1 VTRVSEFLIA
11 NLPQFRYNST
21 LMAYNNI
28 REFIVLLEKKGE
40 LVRIKTE
47 VDAELEIS
55 EITDRVSKE
64 KGTSNKA
71 LLFERVKNSSF
82 PVLTNVFGSMNRM
95 CLALEVNDLDE
106 IGGRIKEIVDPTNL
120 FPGPGAGIM
129 DKIQMLPK
137 LAELS
142 SFFPKTV
149 KKAPCQEIVLTGDQV
164 DLSKI
169 PVLKCWPGDGGR
181 FITLPMVCTVDPIT
195 NITNVGMYRMQV
207 YDQQTTGMHWHKHK
221 DGARHYQHY
230 EAAGKRMEVAV
241 AIGGDPSII
250 YASTAPLPPVI
261 GEYLFAGF
269 LRKTQLEV
277 VQCKTVNVRV
287 PAEAEFVF
295 EGFVDPHERRVEGP
309 FGDHTGYYSEADEY
323 PVFHITAITHR
334 KDAIYPATLVG
345 RPPQEDAYLG
355 KATER
360 IFLPLLQMV
369 APDILDMDMPVEGV
383 FHNNVIVKIKKR
395 YPGHG
400 KKVIHTIWGTG
411 MLMLSKFVI
420 VCDEDVDIHDYSE
433 VTWKVMNHV
442 DPQRDVIITDGPLD
456 ILDHS
461 CPQIAFGGKMGIDA
475 TRKGPGEGF
484 LRPWPDEIKMD
495 RQIQEKVEE
504 RWKEYG
510 F

>member
-1 VTRVSEFLIA
+1 MAYQNIRDFIA
-11 NLPQFRYNST
+11 NLEQN
-21 LMAYNNI
+21 
-28 REFIVLLEKKGE
+28 RELIT
-40 LVRIKTE
+40 IKTE
-47 VDAELEIS
+47 VDSELEIA

-64 KGTSNKA
+64 RGAPNKA
-71 LLFERVKNSSF
+71 LLFEHVKGSSF
-82 PVLTNVFGSMNRM
+82 PVLTNAFGSMKRI
-95 CLALEVNDLDE
+95 CLALQVRNLDE
-106 IGGRIKEIVDPTNL
+106 IGRQIRELVDPINL

-129 DKIQMLPK
+129 DKLQMLPK
-137 LAELS
+137 LAELAG
-142 SFFPKTV
+142 FFPKTV
-149 KKAPCQEIVLTGDQV
+149 KKAPCQEVILTGDQV

-169 PVLKCWPGDGGR
+169 PVLKCWPADGGR
-181 FITLPMVCTVDPIT
+181 FVTLPMVCTVDPVS

-207 YDQQTTGMHWHKHK
+207 FDRRTTGMHWHKHK

-241 AIGGDPSII
+241 AIGGCPAII
-250 YASTAPLPPVI
+250 YASTAPLPPAV
-261 GEYLFAGF
+261 GEFVFAGF
-269 LRKTQLEV
+269 LRKNPLEV

-287 PAEAEFVF
+287 PAESEFVL
-295 EGFVDPHERRVEGP
+295 EGFVEPGERRTEGP

-323 PVFHITAITHR
+323 PVFHVTAITHR
-334 KDAIYPATLVG
+334 KDAIYPATIVG

-383 FHNNVIVKIKKR
+383 FHNNVIVKIRKR

-400 KKVIHTIWGTG
+400 KKVINTIWGTG
-411 MLMLSKFVI
+411 MLMLSKFVV
-420 VCDEDVDIHDYSE
+420 VCDEDVNIHDYSE

-442 DPQRDVIITDGPLD
+442 DPQRDVVITDGPLD

-461 CPQIAFGGKMGIDA
+461 APQIGFGGKMGIDA

-484 LRPWPDEIKMD
+484 MRPWPDEIKMNP
-495 RQIQEKVEE
+495 QIRKRVEE

-510 F
+510 FSN

>member
-1 VTRVSEFLIA
+1 
-11 NLPQFRYNST
+11 
-21 LMAYNNI
+21 MAYDTL
-28 REFIVLLEKKGE
+28 RDFIAVLEKNNE
-40 LVRIKTE
+40 LVRVKAE
-47 VDAELEIS
+47 VDAELEIA

-64 KGTSNKA
+64 KGTANKA
-71 LLFERVKNSSF
+71 LLFERVKGSAF
-82 PVLTNVFGSMNRM
+82 PVLTNAFGSLKRIS
-95 CLALEVNDLDE
+95 LALEVDSLDE
-106 IGGRIKEIVDPTNL
+106 IGERVKELVDPTNL
-120 FPGPGAGIM
+120 FPGPGAGLL
-129 DKIQMLPK
+129 DKLGVLPK

-142 SFFPKTV
+142 KFFPKTV
-149 KKAPCQEIVLTGDQV
+149 KKAPCQDVVLTGDHV
-164 DLSKI
+164 DLTKI
-169 PVLKCWPGDGGR
+169 PVLRCWPADGGR
-181 FITLPMVCTVDPIT
+181 FITLPMVCSVDPQT
-195 NITNVGMYRMQV
+195 KITNVGMYRMQV
-207 YDQQTTGMHWHKHK
+207 FDHQTTGMHWHKHK
-221 DGARHYQHY
+221 DGARQYQQY
-230 EAAGKRMEVAV
+230 EALGRRMEVAV

-250 YASTAPLPPVI
+250 YSATAPLPPVV
-261 GEYLFAGF
+261 GEFLFAGF
-269 LRKTQLEV
+269 LRKEPLEV
-277 VQCKTVNVRV
+277 VQCKTIDVRV
-287 PAEAEFVF
+287 PAGAEFIL

-334 KDAIYPATLVG
+334 KNAIYPATLVG

-383 FHNNVIVKIKKR
+383 FHNNVIVRIKKR

-400 KKVIHTIWGTG
+400 KKVINTIWGTG

-420 VCDEDVDIHDYSE
+420 VCDEDVNIHDYSE

-442 DPQRDVIITDGPLD
+442 DPQRDVIVMDGPLD

-461 CPQIAFGGKMGIDA
+461 CPQIGFGGKMGIDA

-484 LRPWPDEIKMD
+484 SRSWPDEIKMSPE
-495 RQIQEKVEE
+495 IQALVES

-510 F
+510 LG

>member
-1 VTRVSEFLIA
+1 MAYA
-11 NLPQFRYNST
+11 NL
-21 LMAYNNI
+21 
-28 REFIVLLEKKGE
+28 REFIDLLEKNGE
-40 LVRIKTE
+40 LVRIRTE
-47 VDAELEIS
+47 VDAVLEIS
-55 EITDRVSKE
+55 EITDRVSKG
-64 KGTSNKA
+64 KGAANKA
-71 LLFERVKNSSF
+71 LLFERVRNSSF
-82 PVLTNVFGSMNRM
+82 PVLTNAFGSMRRM
-95 CLALEVNDLDE
+95 ELALEVGTLDE
-106 IGGRIKEIVDPTNL
+106 IGKRIREIVDPVNL
-120 FPGPGAGIM
+120 FPGPGAGLM

-149 KKAPCQEIVLTGDQV
+149 KKAPCQEVVLTGDQV
-164 DLSKI
+164 DLAKL
-169 PVLKCWPGDGGR
+169 PVLQCWPADGGR
-181 FITLPMVCTVDPIT
+181 FITLPMVCTVDPVT
-195 NITNVGMYRMQV
+195 KITNVGMYRMHV
-207 YDQQTTGMHWHKHK
+207 YDGRTTGMHWHRHK

-261 GEYLFAGF
+261 GEFLFAGF
-269 LRKTQLEV
+269 LRNKPLEV
-277 VQCKTVNVRV
+277 VQCKTIDVRA
-287 PAEAEFVF
+287 PAEAEFIL
-295 EGFVDPHERRVEGP
+295 EGYVEPGERRREGP
-309 FGDHTGYYSEADEY
+309 FGDHTGYYSEPDDY

-334 KDAIYPATLVG
+334 KDALYPATLVG

-383 FHNNVIVKIKKR
+383 FHNNVIVKIRKR

-400 KKVIHTIWGTG
+400 KKAIHTLWGTG
-411 MLMLSKFVI
+411 MLMLSKFVV
-420 VCDEDVDIHDYSE
+420 VCDEDVNIHDYSE

-442 DPQRDVIITDGPLD
+442 DPQRDVVITDGPLD

-461 CPQIAFGGKMGIDA
+461 CPQIGFGGKMGIDA

-484 LRPWPDEIKMD
+484 TRPWPDEIEMD
-495 RQIQEKVEE
+495 PLIRKRVDE

-510 F
+510 FS

>member
-1 VTRVSEFLIA
+1 
-11 NLPQFRYNST
+11 
-21 LMAYNNI
+21 MAYTNI
-28 REFIVLLEKKGE
+28 REFIARLKKEGE
-40 LVRIKTE
+40 LATIKKE
-47 VDAELEIS
+47 VDSELEIA

-64 KGTSNKA
+64 RGTANKA
-71 LLFERVKNSSF
+71 LLFERVKDSSF
-82 PVLTNVFGSMNRM
+82 PVLTNVFGSMKRM
-95 CLALEVNDLDE
+95 CLALEVNNLDE
-106 IGGRIKEIVDPTNL
+106 IGDRIKEIVDPTNL
-120 FPGPGAGIM
+120 FPGPGAGFM

-137 LAELS
+137 LTELS

-149 KKAPCQEIVLTGDQV
+149 KKAPCQEVVLTGDQV
-164 DLSKI
+164 DLFKI
-169 PVLKCWPGDGGR
+169 PVLKCWPGDGGQ

-221 DGARHYQHY
+221 DGARHYHHY

-269 LRKTQLEV
+269 LRKAQLEV

-295 EGFVDPHERRVEGP
+295 EGFVDPLERRVEGP

-334 KDAIYPATLVG
+334 KDAVYPATLVG

-395 YPGHG
+395 YAGHG

-420 VCDEDVDIHDYSE
+420 VCDEDVNIHDYSE

-461 CPQIAFGGKMGIDA
+461 CPQIGFGGKMGIDA

-484 LRPWPDEIKMD
+484 VRPWPDEIKMD
-495 RQIQEKVEE
+495 PQIQKKVEE

>member
-1 VTRVSEFLIA
+1 MG
-11 NLPQFRYNST
+11 YD
-21 LMAYNNI
+21 NI
-28 REFIVLLEKKGE
+28 REFISLLEKEGE
-40 LVRIKTE
+40 LARIKTE
-47 VDAELEIS
+47 VDAELEIA

-71 LLFERVKNSSF
+71 LLFERVTGSSF
-82 PVLTNVFGSMNRM
+82 PVLTNAFGSMKRI
-95 CLALEVNDLDE
+95 CLALDVENLDE

-137 LAELS
+137 LTELS
-142 SFFPKTV
+142 SYFPKTV
-149 KKAPCQEIVLTGDQV
+149 KKAPCQEVVLSGDQV

-169 PVLKCWPGDGGR
+169 PVLKCWPADGGK

-207 YDQQTTGMHWHKHK
+207 YDHQTTGMHWHKHK

-230 EAAGKRMEVAV
+230 EIAGKRMEVAV

-269 LRKTQLEV
+269 LRRKQLEV
-277 VQCKTVNVRV
+277 VQCKTVNIRV
-287 PAEAEFVF
+287 PAEAEFIL
-295 EGFVDPHERRVEGP
+295 EGFVDPLERRVEGP

-369 APDILDMDMPVEGV
+369 APDILDMDMPIEGV

-400 KKVIHTIWGTG
+400 KKVLHTIWGTG

-420 VCDEDVDIHDYSE
+420 VCDEDVNIHDYSE

-461 CPQIAFGGKMGIDA
+461 CPQIGFGGKMGIDA
-475 TRKGPGEGF
+475 TRKGLGEGF
-484 LRPWPDEIKMD
+484 LRPWPDEIKMNQ
-495 RQIQEKVEE
+495 RVQEIVDE
-504 RWKEYG
+504 RWHEYG